1 MKSKNETYILF
12 SPKAKQ
18 KFEEFLRGFAPKK
31 GDNRMKGNILV
42 VSGPSGS
49 GKSTLMHEMIKR
61 IDNTY
66 FSISTTTREKRIS
79 EVEGKDYFFI
89 SKDEFK
95 KGIEEGNFLEWARV
109 HDNYY
114 GTSLKPILKE
124 LSNGKMVIFDIDVQG
139 HKIAKEKF
147 GNIITSVF
155 VTTPNLEILKERL
168 IQRGTDSPES
178 IERRLNNAISEM
190 TRIKEYDFLLVNDY
204 FDKTLESLVSIA
216 YASKNRISSL
226 NTEEFISSWI

>member
-1 MKSKNETYILF
+1 
-12 SPKAKQ
+12 
-18 KFEEFLRGFAPKK
+18 
-31 GDNRMKGNILV
+31 MKGSILV
-42 VSGPSGS
+42 ISGPSGS

-66 FSISTTTREKRIS
+66 FSISTTTREKRAG
-79 EVEGKDYFFI
+79 EVEEKDYFFI

-124 LSNGKMVIFDIDVQG
+124 LNSGKMVVFDIDVQG

-155 VTTPNLEILKERL
+155 VTTPNQEILRDRL
-168 IQRGTDSPES
+168 IQRGTDSSES
-178 IERRLNNAISEM
+178 IEKRLNNAISEM
-190 TRIKEYDFLLVNDY
+190 TRIKEYDFLLINDY
-204 FDKTLESLVSIA
+204 FDKTLENLVSIA

>member
-1 MKSKNETYILF
+1 
-12 SPKAKQ
+12 
-18 KFEEFLRGFAPKK
+18 
-31 GDNRMKGNILV
+31 MKGSILV
-42 VSGPSGS
+42 ISGPSGS

-61 IDNTY
+61 IENSY
-66 FSISTTTREKRIS
+66 FSISTTTREKREGEI
-79 EVEGKDYFFI
+79 EGKDYFYI
-89 SKDEFK
+89 SKEEFK
-95 KGIEEGNFLEWARV
+95 KGIEEGSFLEWARV

-124 LSNGKMVIFDIDVQG
+124 LNAGKMVIFDIDVQG

-155 VTTPNLEILKERL
+155 VTTPNQNVLKERL

-178 IERRLNNAISEM
+178 IEKRLNNAISEM
-190 TRIKEYDFLLVNDY
+190 TRIKEYDFLLINDY
-204 FDKTLESLVSIA
+204 FDRTLESLVSIA
-216 YASKNRISSL
+216 NASKNRITSI

>member
-1 MKSKNETYILF
+1 
-12 SPKAKQ
+12 
-18 KFEEFLRGFAPKK
+18 
-31 GDNRMKGNILV
+31 MKGNILV

-66 FSISTTTREKRIS
+66 FSISTTTREKRIG

-168 IQRGTDSPES
+168 VQRGTDSPES

>member
-1 MKSKNETYILF
+1 
-12 SPKAKQ
+12 
-18 KFEEFLRGFAPKK
+18 
-31 GDNRMKGNILV
+31 MKGSILV
-42 VSGPSGS
+42 ISGPSGS

-66 FSISTTTREKRIS
+66 FSISTTTREKRAG
-79 EVEGKDYFFI
+79 EVEEKDYFFI

-124 LSNGKMVIFDIDVQG
+124 LNSGKMVIFDIDVQG

-155 VTTPNLEILKERL
+155 VTTPNQEILRDRL
-168 IQRGTDSPES
+168 IQRGTDSSES
-178 IERRLNNAISEM
+178 IEKRLNNAISEM
-190 TRIKEYDFLLVNDY
+190 TRIKEYDFLLINDY
-204 FDKTLESLVSIA
+204 FDKTLENLVAIA

>member
-1 MKSKNETYILF
+1 
-12 SPKAKQ
+12 
-18 KFEEFLRGFAPKK
+18 
-31 GDNRMKGNILV
+31 MKGNILV

-49 GKSTLMHEMIKR
+49 GKSTLMHEMMKR

-66 FSISTTTREKRIS
+66 FSISTTTREKRET

-124 LSNGKMVIFDIDVQG
+124 LNMGKIVIFDIDVQG

-155 VTTPNLEILKERL
+155 VTTPSLGILKERL

-178 IERRLNNAISEM
+178 IEKRLNNAISEM
-190 TRIKEYDFLLVNDY
+190 TRIKEYDFLLINDY